1 MQAQFQSYQKRRA
14 SSSGR
19 EESQVNLSNEKFSIL
34 NSSKLEM
41 VPREMKMG
49 EEELQ
54 KMDARRREWLRKAS
68 TNRMINARQV
78 MSQMEI
84 RYQMR

>member
-1 MQAQFQSYQKRRA
+1 M
-14 SSSGR
+14 
-19 EESQVNLSNEKFSIL
+19 I
-34 NSSKLEM
+34 
-41 VPREMKMG
+41 PREMKMS

-54 KMDARRREWLRKAS
+54 NMEARRREWLRKAS
-68 TNRMINARQV
+68 SNRMINARQV